1 MRADAHTDV
10 EQNTQTVKIIL
21 LPVCIQTTTVDT
33 DASKK
38 GTRQE
43 QK

>member
-10 EQNTQTVKIIL
+10 EQNTQTVEISL
-21 LPVCIQTTTVDT
+21 LPVCIQNTTVDT

-38 GTRQE
+38 MTRQE